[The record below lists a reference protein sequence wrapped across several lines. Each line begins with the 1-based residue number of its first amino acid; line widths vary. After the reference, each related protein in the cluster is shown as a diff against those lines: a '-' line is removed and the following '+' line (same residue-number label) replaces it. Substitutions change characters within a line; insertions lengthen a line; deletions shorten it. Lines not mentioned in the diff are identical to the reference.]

1 MAQHLAQHTPQLART
16 ELLHTAPPV
25 LLSHPT
31 YIAAIAI
38 LVLDIMSTILTRT
51 FFRTRLQ
58 NTNLTMLRLETL
70 NLWAWVCSNASV
82 VPRLHQHV
90 FAIVR
95 PGEEGSEQLGKNCYH
110 APQLAFSPRTMT
122 YCS

>member
-1 MAQHLAQHTPQLART
+1 MAQHLAKHTPQLART
-16 ELLHTAPPV
+16 ELLPAAPPV

-38 LVLDIMSTILTRT
+38 LVLDIMSAILTRN

-70 NLWAWVCSNASV
+70 NSPDSIIMYL
-82 VPRLHQHV
+82 LEFGQ
-90 FAIVR
+90 
-95 PGEEGSEQLGKNCYH
+95 GKKDLSSWYLRCH
-110 APQLAFSPRTMT
+110 HL
-122 YCS
+122 